1 MISGEQLMWLF
12 LYKYYGY
19 IQMIIFDVEV
29 LVIFVLLKICLGNP
43 GSWIWMIIFYVEV
56 DD

>member
-1 MISGEQLMWLF
+1 
-12 LYKYYGY
+12 
-19 IQMIIFDVEV
+19 MIIFDVEV

-43 GSWIWMIIFYVEV
+43 GSWIWMIIFDVEV

>member
-43 GSWIWMIIFYVEV
+43 GS
-56 DD
+56 